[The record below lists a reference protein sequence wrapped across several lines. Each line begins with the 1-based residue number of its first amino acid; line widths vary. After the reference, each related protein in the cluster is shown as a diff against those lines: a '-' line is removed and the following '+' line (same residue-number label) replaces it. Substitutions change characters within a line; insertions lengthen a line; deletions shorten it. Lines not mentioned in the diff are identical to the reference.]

1 MVRLFPAVAALLLIF
16 AASRAPAQ
24 TPPVATIDAMVA
36 PVALYPD
43 ALLTP
48 LLMAATYPAELAEA
62 AQWLK
67 VESNARLRGDA
78 LVAAL
83 EPRPWAPSV
92 KALVPFPETLTML
105 ATRPEWTGP
114 LGKAFAAEPA
124 AVMTEIQKLRHE
136 ALATGKLRS
145 TPRMLVATQ
154 GADIVIAPADPA
166 VVYVP
171 VYNPALV
178 YGAWPYPDNPPQF
191 IEPPPGF
198 RVSGADIEIG
208 IGFSVGFGTIA
219 PLWGWAHPVWDKGE
233 IAIDTAAYNR
243 INRYGP
249 HVSAATWRYEP
260 HATGYF
266 HITQEEVAPPAPPP
280 RKSLAGA
287 KHPRAAHGAK
297 AIKARGKM
305 RHAATHARHQ
315 RRRAA
320 SHRGKLRVAA
330 ERRGAHHRR

>member
-1 MVRLFPAVAALLLIF
+1 MMRFSPVLAALFLVFNI
-16 AASRAPAQ
+16 ARALAQ
-24 TPPVATIDAMVA
+24 TPAPPLAAIDAMVA

-43 ALLTP
+43 ALLAP

-67 VESNARLRGDA
+67 LESNARLRGDA

-92 KALVPFPETLTML
+92 KALVPFPETLQML
-105 ATRPEWTGP
+105 ATRPEWSGA
-114 LGKAFAAEPA
+114 LGKEFAAAPA
-124 AVMTEIQKLRHE
+124 LVMGEVQKLRHE
-136 ALATGKLRS
+136 AVATGKLRS
-145 TPRMLVATQ
+145 TPRLLVGAQ

-178 YGAWPYPDNPPQF
+178 YGAWPYPDNPPKF

-198 RVSGADIEIG
+198 RVSGADIEVG

-219 PLWGWAHPVWDKGE
+219 PLWGWARPTWSAGTV
-233 IAIDTAAYNR
+233 AIDTEAYNR

-260 HATGYF
+260 HPTGYF
-266 HITQEEVAPPAPPP
+266 HITKAEIAPPAPP
-280 RKSLAGA
+280 RKALAAARHEHREAHAA
-287 KHPRAAHGAK
+287 KRHGK
-297 AIKARGKM
+297 T
-305 RHAATHARHQ
+305 RHASGRAHRKTKTAHA
-315 RRRAA
+315 A
-320 SHRGKLRVAA
+320 HRGKLRVAA
-330 ERRGAHHRR
+330 DRRRERHRR